1 MFIAIV
7 ERGFSSLRDNP
18 PVNHGDLVEDEGD
31 AVDKE
36 KKAELNKKKL
46 DEQSKMAFKKIL
58 NAGRKSKKITFD
70 ENTLNK
76 IQVMDKFV
84 DEILVKAKEL
94 INRMGAFKKGS
105 YEYGI
110 MKEHLLALIDVQ
122 IWPILEYFS

>member
-7 ERGFSSLRDNP
+7 ERGFSSLKDNP
-18 PVNHGDLVEDEGD
+18 PVNHGDVGEDEEVPEG
-31 AVDKE
+31 E
-36 KKAELNKKKL
+36 AEEEIKKKML

-84 DEILVKAKEL
+84 DEILNKAKEL
-94 INRMGAFKKGS
+94 ISAMEKFKKGS
-105 YEYGI
+105 YEYGV
-110 MKEHLLALIDVQ
+110 MKEHLLALVDVQ
-122 IWPILEYFS
+122 IWPLLEYFN